1 MAEPSA
7 ISVEPTASMPKDTC
21 FVIMPFGPPF
31 DRYYKNIFVPAIE
44 DAGLQPI
51 RADSIFMPS
60 AIMPDIW
67 RFLSEAKILIADLTG
82 RNPNV
87 FYELGLAH
95 ALQKPVILVANNLDD
110 VPFDL
115 RGLRVLA
122 YDKENEDWGAELRRM
137 IAASLKETLSDPAR
151 ATPST
156 FVERRTSELQRVDPL
171 QTLLR
176 QLTEEVRAMRRQ
188 ADSHDSGRKRFVNSE
203 GEELEQF
210 TRTVIRLGI
219 FDDFPEVYDEL
230 KFRIV
235 IWLARGQ
242 TNSARDAL
250 LAVSSKSHTDQD
262 ALLLR
267 ISDLVDRL
275 YRP

>member
-1 MAEPSA
+1 MS
-7 ISVEPTASMPKDTC
+7 KDTC

-31 DRYYKNIFVPAIE
+31 DRYFKNIFVPAIE
-44 DAGLQPI
+44 DAGLRAI
-51 RADSIFMPS
+51 RADSVFMPS

-67 RFLSEAKILIADLTG
+67 RFLSEAKVLVAELTG

-95 ALQKPVILVANNLDD
+95 ALQKPVILVATSLDD

-115 RGLRVLA
+115 RGLRVLV
-122 YDKENEDWGAELRRM
+122 YDKENEDWGAELRRT
-137 IAASLKETLSDPAR
+137 IAASLKETLSDPTR
-151 ATPST
+151 AVPST
-156 FVERRTSELQRVDPL
+156 FVERRISEPQKVDPL
-171 QTLLR
+171 QTVLR

-188 ADSHDSGRKRFVNSE
+188 ADSHHSGRKRFINSE

-210 TRTVIRLGI
+210 IRTVIDLGV
-219 FDDFPEVYDEL
+219 FDDFPEAYDEL
-230 KFRIV
+230 KFRNV

-250 LAVSSKSHTDQD
+250 RAVSSKSQTDQE
-262 ALLLR
+262 ALLHK
-267 ISDLVDRL
+267 ISDLVNRL
-275 YRP
+275 YRAEPAPG

>member
-1 MAEPSA
+1 MA
-7 ISVEPTASMPKDTC
+7 KNTC

-31 DRYYKNIFVPAIE
+31 DRYFKNIFVPAIE
-44 DAGLQPI
+44 EAGLQAV
-51 RADSIFMPS
+51 RADSIFLPS

-67 RFLSEAKILIADLTG
+67 RFLSEAKVLVADLTG

-95 ALQKPVILVANNLDD
+95 ALRKPVILVADNLED

-115 RGLRVLA
+115 RGLRVLG
-122 YDKENEDWGAELRRM
+122 YDKDNEDWGVELRRT
-137 IAASLKETLSDPAR
+137 IVTSLRETLSDPTR
-151 ATPST
+151 AIPST
-156 FVERRTSELQRVDPL
+156 FVDQRVFESQKVDPL
-171 QTLLR
+171 QTVLR

-188 ADSHDSGRKRFVNSE
+188 ADSHNSERKHLVNSE

-210 TRTVIRLGI
+210 TRTVIKLGV

-230 KFRIV
+230 KFRII
-235 IWLARGQ
+235 IWLARAQ

-250 LAVSSKSHTDQD
+250 RAVSSKPQTDQE
-262 ALLLR
+262 ALLHK

-275 YRP
+275 YRV